1 MAVYQADDLRFT
13 VQISAK
19 RKSLGITVD
28 RDGSLL
34 LHTPL
39 NVVDADIEEF
49 INEKRLWIY
58 TKLAAKEFLNEQA
71 HPERQFIDGEGF
83 CYLGRVYR
91 LALIDSRIQTVIFKS
106 GRFYLAKG
114 RQDSARDLFIDWYK
128 QKALQRLPALV
139 SEFTSRL
146 GVKASGLRVIEL
158 GNRWGSCSDNG
169 VLNFHWKVMQLPQK
183 LLRYIVAHEA
193 AHLVEKHHSPEFWQ
207 VVERLL
213 PNYLELRKA
222 LQVDALRYARVF

>member
-1 MAVYQADDLRFT
+1 MAVYQSDDLRFT

-34 LHTPL
+34 LHKPL
-39 NVVDADIEEF
+39 NVVDSDIEEF

-83 CYLGRVYR
+83 CYLGRTYR
-91 LALIDSRIQTVIFKS
+91 LVLIDSRIQTLIFKS
-106 GRFYLAKG
+106 GRFYLAKS
-114 RQDSARDLFIDWYK
+114 RQDSARDLFVDWYK
-128 QKALQRLPALV
+128 QKALQRLPGLV

-146 GVKASGLRVIEL
+146 GVKQNGLRVIEL
-158 GNRWGSCSDNG
+158 GNRWGSCSGSG
-169 VLNFHWKVMQLPQK
+169 VLNFHWKVIQLPQK
-183 LLRYIVAHEA
+183 LLRYIVAHET
-193 AHLVEKHHSPEFWQ
+193 AHLVEKHHSPAFWQ
-207 VVERLL
+207 AVERLI
-213 PNYLELRKA
+213 PNYLELQA
-222 LQVDALRYARVF
+222 TLQVDALKYARL

>member
-1 MAVYQADDLRFT
+1 MVIYQSNDLRFN
-13 VQISAK
+13 VQTSAK

-28 RDGSLL
+28 RDGSLV
-34 LHTPL
+34 LHTPP
-39 NVVDADIEEF
+39 NVSNTEIETF
-49 INEKRLWIY
+49 IGEKRLWIY
-58 TKLAAKEFLNEQA
+58 TKLAAKEFLNEQT
-71 HPERQFIDGEGF
+71 HSERQFIDGEGF
-83 CYLGRVYR
+83 CYLGRAYR

-106 GRFYLAKG
+106 CRFYLAKG

-128 QKALQRLPALV
+128 QKALQRLPGLV

-146 GVKASGLRVIEL
+146 GVKHGGLRVIEL

-193 AHLVEKHHSPEFWQ
+193 AHLLEKHHSPEFWQ
-207 VVERLL
+207 TVERLI
-213 PNYLELRKA
+213 PNYLELQA
-222 LQVDALRYARVF
+222 TLQVDALKYARL